1 MTLSQLRRRASK
13 YPKIEIQRACHP
25 DKGKNY
31 YMVYYLETLGTVK
44 TEPMTFAEVEAALDY
59 RDKWDRVCRERGLI

>member
-13 YPKIEIQRACHP
+13 YPKIEIQRVRNP
-25 DKGKNY
+25 EKEKNY

-59 RDKWDRVCRERGLI
+59 RDKLNRVCREHGLI